1 MSELTDII
9 FNLSK
14 QFKVTVRPRSLDE
27 YKQFADK
34 VKQDCKNLG
43 IEDTLYIYYFLK
55 REYPYLT
62 CKDMAE
68 ILELSKSNYSKKK
81 DKWDFEIKTYDDVK
95 DNISKIQSQLKI

>member
-14 QFKVTVRPRSLDE
+14 QFKVTIRPRSLVE
-27 YKQFADK
+27 YREFAEK
-34 VKQDCKNLG
+34 IKEDCKKLNIFDNL
-43 IEDTLYIYYFLK
+43 YVYYFIK
-55 REYPYLT
+55 EHYPYLT
-62 CKDMAE
+62 CKDMAD

-95 DNISKIQSQLKI
+95 ANIEMLRNKI